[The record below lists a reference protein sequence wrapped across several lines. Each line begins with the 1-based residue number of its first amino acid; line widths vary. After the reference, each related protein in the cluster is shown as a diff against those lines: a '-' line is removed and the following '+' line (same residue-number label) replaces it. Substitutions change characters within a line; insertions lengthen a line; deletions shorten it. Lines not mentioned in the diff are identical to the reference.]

1 MQSTIFN
8 LHLNLLHLI
17 IRGICT
23 DTQTISHK
31 DRVLSRLKDYF
42 PKLARAYHAVL
53 EEQPREFFGLRDYY
67 RYQDISNFNIL
78 MSIFLLV

>member
-8 LHLNLLHLI
+8 LHLNLLQLI

-31 DRVLSRLKDYF
+31 DGVFSRLKDYF

-78 MSIFLLV
+78 MSFFC